1 MFSHAIPSM
10 AQTVQVCTGVFPR
23 LMLDHLCQLW
33 CCYVLMLLASCFLPN
48 PLPCFFTNLR
58 SALRGTRW
66 CFPQGRVFKH
76 NRDNRKTV
84 PKMKGGFVPWPRIT
98 SIPLSLFHFRS
109 WRICVV
115 WAAPWNAWCWWII
128 RQFRWHCA
136 LTTVSS
142 SQAGPVDPSKRLSSA
157 QDIKKRTFVNAGNNI
172 QYWFLATI
180 ECNRMQCKKKV
191 VFFCQ
196 GSLWTYCF
204 TFACHSSFPA
214 RNLQDSRK
222 SCWSRAFGVASTS
235 PTVHERGGRGST
247 TGSCFAFHFVFG
259 CPLTPMT
266 HFLEVT

>member
-84 PKMKGGFVPWPRIT
+84 PRMKGGFLRPCIT
-98 SIPLSLFHFRS
+98 SILLSLFHFRS

-142 SQAGPVDPSKRLSSA
+142 SQAGPVQTRPNDSSDSQVKTDQKA
-157 QDIKKRTFVNAGNNI
+157 HFWKCLGKKRYNRNAI
-172 QYWFLATI
+172 
-180 ECNRMQCKKKV
+180 
-191 VFFCQ
+191 
-196 GSLWTYCF
+196 
-204 TFACHSSFPA
+204 
-214 RNLQDSRK
+214 
-222 SCWSRAFGVASTS
+222 
-235 PTVHERGGRGST
+235 
-247 TGSCFAFHFVFG
+247 
-259 CPLTPMT
+259 
-266 HFLEVT
+266 